1 MHMKQEQQTTQK
13 KGFSHSWF
21 WKKIIDNKVVFIL
34 LVSLLVFI
42 NIYMIKQISDIFK
55 PIEIILSIVGPPLVF
70 STIFYYLLNP
80 VVDWLEKKK
89 FTRNLA
95 IAFVFA
101 LIIIFIIVGVNFI
114 VPIIQNQLESLIDN
128 WPSYWD
134 SLMLQLDGLLGTEI
148 FTDFMEQM
156 GDTSLI
162 GSFSGQASSFLNVT
176 VGGIGSFI
184 GTLTRVGI
192 TLFTTP
198 FIVYY
203 LLKDGKKVPDRL
215 LKIVPTRARNSM
227 REILADINR
236 QVSYYVRGQL
246 LVAMCVGLM
255 FWIGFSIV
263 GLDFALTLGI
273 FAGFMN
279 LIPYLGSFI
288 AYIPTVIIA
297 VVDSP
302 VMLAKVLIV
311 IAIEQLLEGRVI
323 SPQILGNSLKIHPI
337 NIIFLLLI
345 AGRLFGV
352 MGVVLG
358 IPGYAVLKIV
368 VVRTFEWYQR
378 HSELYEEKQP
388 SSQTAVDTIEE

>member
-21 WKKIIDNKVVFIL
+21 WKKIIDNKVVSIL

-101 LIIIFIIVGVNFI
+101 LIIVFIIVGVNFI

-203 LLKDGKKVPDRL
+203 LLKDGKKVPDQL

>member
-1 MHMKQEQQTTQK
+1 MNKGEPEKQVKPLKQ
-13 KGFSHSWF
+13 SWF
-21 WKKIIDNKVVFIL
+21 WKKIIDNKVVSIL
-34 LVSLLVFI
+34 LVSLLVFL
-42 NIYMIKQISDIFK
+42 NLFMIKQIADFFK
-55 PIEIILSIVGPPLVF
+55 PIEIILSIIGPPIVF

-80 VVDWLEKKK
+80 AVDWLEKKK
-89 FTRNLA
+89 FSRNSA

-101 LIIIFIIVGVNFI
+101 LIIVLIIIGVNFI
-114 VPIIQNQLESLIDN
+114 VPIIQSQLESLIEN

-134 SLMLQLDGLLGTEI
+134 SLMMQLDGLLGTEM

-162 GSFSGQASSFLNVT
+162 GSFSGQASRFFNLT
-176 VGGIGSFI
+176 VGGIGSVI

-192 TLFTTP
+192 TIVTTP
-198 FIVYY
+198 FIVFY
-203 LLKDGKKVPDRL
+203 LLKDGKRLPDLL
-215 LKIVPTRARNSM
+215 LKVVPTKARESVKD
-227 REILADINR
+227 ILGDVNK

-246 LVAMCVGLM
+246 LVAASVGVM

-288 AYIPTVIIA
+288 ASIPAIIIA
-297 VVDSP
+297 VVHSP
-302 VMLAKVLIV
+302 LMLAKVLIV
-311 IAIEQLLEGRVI
+311 FAIEQLLEGRVI

-352 MGVVLG
+352 MGVILG
-358 IPGYAVLKIV
+358 IPGYAILKIV
-368 VVRTFEWYQR
+368 VTRMFTWYQR
-378 HSELYEEKQP
+378 KSDLYE
-388 SSQTAVDTIEE
+388 DTLPEVSVPITDAKE

>member
-21 WKKIIDNKVVFIL
+21 WKKIIDNKVVSIL

-378 HSELYEEKQP
+378 HSELYL
-388 SSQTAVDTIEE
+388 SLIHI

>member
-1 MHMKQEQQTTQK
+1 MKQEQPTNQT

-21 WKKIIDNKVVFIL
+21 WKKIIDNKVVSIL

-42 NIYMIKQISDIFK
+42 NLFMIKQLSDLFK
-55 PIEIILSIVGPPLVF
+55 PIEIIFSIVGPPLVF

-80 VVDWLEKKK
+80 AVDWLVKKK
-89 FTRNLA
+89 FTRNSA

-101 LIIIFIIVGVNFI
+101 LIIVFIIVGINFI
-114 VPIIQNQLESLIDN
+114 VPIIQSQLESLINN

-134 SLMLQLDGLLGTEI
+134 SLMLLLDGLLGTEA
-148 FTDFMEQM
+148 FTDFMDQM
-156 GDTSLI
+156 SDTSLI
-162 GSFSGQASSFLNVT
+162 SSFSGQASNFLNIT
-176 VGGIGSFI
+176 VGGIGSFF
-184 GTLTRVGI
+184 GTLTRLGI

-203 LLKDGKKVPDRL
+203 LLKDGKQLPDQVLKVLPT
-215 LKIVPTRARNSM
+215 KIRASVRD
-227 REILADINR
+227 ILGDINR

-246 LVAMCVGLM
+246 LVATCVGLM

-273 FAGFMN
+273 FAGFLN

-302 VMLAKVLIV
+302 VMLLKVLIV
-311 IAIEQLLEGRVI
+311 MAIEQLLEGRVI

-337 NIIFLLLI
+337 NIIFLLLV

-358 IPGYAVLKIV
+358 IPGYAVLKIIV
-368 VVRTFEWYQR
+368 LRAFEWYQR
-378 HSELYEEKQP
+378 HSDLYEEKQP
-388 SSQTAVDTIEE
+388 LTEKTVDVVEK